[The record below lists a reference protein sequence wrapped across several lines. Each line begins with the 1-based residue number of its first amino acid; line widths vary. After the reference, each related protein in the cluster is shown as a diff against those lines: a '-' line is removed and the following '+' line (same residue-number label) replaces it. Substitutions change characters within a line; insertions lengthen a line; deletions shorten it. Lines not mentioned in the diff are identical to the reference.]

1 MNYLRVSLLASL
13 LLLMACQPKSDT
25 PAALSDHS
33 PAVAT
38 VNGAP
43 ISHDFFESYIKA
55 ITGKPSSELT
65 PEQRGNALDNL
76 IRARLLGQQ
85 AVKDGVDKNPDTAAV
100 LELTRLN
107 VLQQAMS
114 DRYLKDR
121 KPTEQELRA
130 EYETQVATLARQE
143 YHAKHILVA
152 TEPFAQ
158 KIVERLQK
166 GEKFEDLAKRES
178 MDSSKDNGGDLGW
191 FTPDRMVKPFAD
203 AVVAMKP
210 GEYTHRPVQ
219 TQYGW
224 HVIQLV
230 EVRDLQPPA
239 YDKVRQRLE
248 QVVQA
253 KKFKTYTDELA
264 RNAKIDRKLDEAKA
278 NSGTDATKT
287 PASGSAPTPPSA
299 PPTAPASVTPPP
311 ASATPPAPKTDG
323 TAGSKPSDQ

>member
-1 MNYLRVSLLASL
+1 MNYSRL
-13 LLLMACQPKSDT
+13 LLLAGLVGLAACQPKTGSGSLAAPVDT
-25 PAALSDHS
+25 S

-38 VNGAP
+38 VNGAT
-43 ISHDFFESYIKA
+43 ISQNFFDQYIKA

-65 PEQRGNALDNL
+65 SEQRSQALDNL
-76 IRARLLGQQ
+76 VRAEVVGQE
-85 AVKDGVDKNPDTAAV
+85 AVKEGTDKVPETAAL

-107 VLQQAMS
+107 VLQQATAEK
-114 DRYLKDR
+114 YLKDR

-130 EYETQVATLARQE
+130 EYENQLANLPKLE
-143 YHAKHILVA
+143 YHARHILVA

-158 KIVERLQK
+158 KVVERLEK
-166 GEKFEDLAKRES
+166 GGKFDDIAKQES

-210 GEYTHRPVQ
+210 GEYTHKPVQ

-230 EVRDLQPPA
+230 ETRDLSPPPF
-239 YDKVRQRLE
+239 DQVKQRLE

-253 KKFKTYTDELA
+253 KKFKAYTDELM
-264 RNAKIDRKLDEAKA
+264 RNAKIDKKA
-278 NSGTDATKT
+278 DTT
-287 PASGSAPTPPSA
+287 
-299 PPTAPASVTPPP
+299 TAAV
-311 ASATPPAPKTDG
+311 APK
-323 TAGSKPSDQ
+323 AG